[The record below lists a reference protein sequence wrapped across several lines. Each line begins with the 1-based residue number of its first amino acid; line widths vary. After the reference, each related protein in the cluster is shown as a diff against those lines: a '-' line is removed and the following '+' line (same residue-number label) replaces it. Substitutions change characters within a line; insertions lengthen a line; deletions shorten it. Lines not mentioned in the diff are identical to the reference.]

1 MRVICVGLINLGV
14 IFMNKI
20 QKLIWPVA
28 FLFALILGVNGAD
41 SGTSSLDGESLGG
54 IPITRDAYE
63 NVWVNGNSLSGI
75 EAIDPVLEALKEHKG
90 RVGLFLNFP
99 ISSLE
104 ATPLPIVALQ
114 ERGFQPYRFDE
125 EGCVWILRNGRDI
138 PEQSSAI
145 IDVRVALYNEE
156 GKILLVQN
164 RGKKFF
170 YLPGGGVNRGEL
182 AKDGA
187 IREIQEE
194 VGLTLS
200 KDDLTLL
207 GVINLVIKIS
217 GKPTNAVG
225 LWHACTKTVRE
236 SDIKIDADEIER
248 IVWIDPKEINFMF
261 KHEGIPID
269 ARMVAFANQFSP
281 ETSRKSSIALDGM
294 TVETF
299 PWSR

>member
-1 MRVICVGLINLGV
+1 
-14 IFMNKI
+14 MNKLKKTI
-20 QKLIWPVA
+20 LIYGF
-28 FLFALILGVNGAD
+28 FLVLILGVNGAD

-54 IPITRDAYE
+54 IPITRDAYG
-63 NVWVNGNSLSGI
+63 NVWVNSDSLKSI
-75 EAIDPVLEALKEHKG
+75 EAIDPALEALKEHKG
-90 RVGLFLNFP
+90 RVGLFLNYSTSFLERTPLP
-99 ISSLE
+99 ISSLKG
-104 ATPLPIVALQ
+104 
-114 ERGFQPYRFDE
+114 RGFEPYRFDE
-125 EGCVWILRNGRDI
+125 DGCVWIFRNGRDI

-145 IDVRVALYNEE
+145 LDVRVALYNEE

-164 RGKKFF
+164 RGTKFF

-207 GVINLVIKIS
+207 GIINLVIKIS
-217 GKPTNAVG
+217 GKPTNAAG
-225 LWHACTKTVRE
+225 LWHACTKPVRE
-236 SDIKIDADEIER
+236 ADVKIDTDEIER

-261 KHEGIPID
+261 KHEGIPIN

-281 ETSRKSSIALDGM
+281 ETSRKSSMVVGAM